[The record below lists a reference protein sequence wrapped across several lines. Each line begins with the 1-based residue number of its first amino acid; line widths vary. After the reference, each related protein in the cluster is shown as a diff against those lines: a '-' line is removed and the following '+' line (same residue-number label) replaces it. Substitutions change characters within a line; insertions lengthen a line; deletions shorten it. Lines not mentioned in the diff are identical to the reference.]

1 MAFYFRGLCLH
12 LYNILHN
19 SPFSAEPNIYFIAFF
34 YKLFLQCL
42 STNFY
47 SPVQFWIL
55 WNHFNK
61 INKVS
66 LKHTLRR
73 LKMLFLEK
81 SNVKDSDTLAST
93 NKMLWILTCC
103 IARKQRKT
111 CQPLFPQPKEVH
123 RTTIKTVKQ
132 SVQ

>member
-1 MAFYFRGLCLH
+1 MFVNKFLQSCT
-12 LYNILHN
+12 ILN
-19 SPFSAEPNIYFIAFF
+19 TLKPFSIKSVN
-34 YKLFLQCL
+34 
-42 STNFY
+42 
-47 SPVQFWIL
+47 
-55 WNHFNK
+55 
-61 INKVS
+61 

-111 CQPLFPQPKEVH
+111 CQPLFPQAKEVH